1 MFRLQPPLAWRF
13 PGVLSACLLS
23 ACISQP
29 QPVVRPIVTDVP
41 AVAESPASPAH
52 LPDPVL
58 EIDPGLSAV
67 PVRQPRTATQPAAT
81 VAPLSVPAAVSAAPV
96 AVPAVTSP
104 PAGSPAPAAP
114 AKPRI
119 STGSHEVPRIDCR
132 TQLSKEDDLVRGAIE
147 QRVQEGSYH
156 AALAQIQSL
165 PARVA
170 SVAILRAD
178 ILRRLGAEE
187 AEDWYK
193 ALQNTC
199 VGAQAEHGLG
209 LLAAERQDYTAAR
222 RYLMRAVEQQPAL
235 AGVRNDLGFVY
246 LFLGQDRQA
255 EFELRTAYELSPGDR
270 QPALNLALLS
280 LLRGNV
286 PVWWQWRERL
296 APTQTER
303 NALARSC
310 QVLSQRWADMRA
322 RAAGSTS
329 VATAC
334 PINPAL

>member
-1 MFRLQPPLAWRF
+1 MRPL
-13 PGVLSACLLS
+13 LACGLIGLLS
-23 ACISQP
+23 ACVAQP
-29 QPVVRPIVTDVP
+29 HPVVRPIVTDAPSITEVP
-41 AVAESPASPAH
+41 AAGHV
-52 LPDPVL
+52 PDPVL
-58 EIDPGLSAV
+58 EIDPALTSV
-67 PVRQPRTATQPAAT
+67 PVRQPGGAAQPEPAQPA
-81 VAPLSVPAAVSAAPV
+81 VPAAAAVPAPVQAAPV
-96 AVPAVTSP
+96 RS
-104 PAGSPAPAAP
+104 
-114 AKPRI
+114 RI
-119 STGSHEVPRIDCR
+119 STGSHDVPRIDCR

-156 AALAQIQSL
+156 AALAQIQAL

-170 SVAILRAD
+170 AVAVLRAD

-209 LLAAERQDYTAAR
+209 LISAERQDYMGAR
-222 RYLMRAVEQQPAL
+222 RHLMRAVEQQPAL

-280 LLRGNV
+280 LLRGDV
-286 PVWWQWRERL
+286 PTWWQWRERL
-296 APTQTER
+296 APTQAER
-303 NALARSC
+303 SALARSC
-310 QVLSQRWADMRA
+310 RLLSQRWADMRA
-322 RAAGSTS
+322 RAAGT
-329 VATAC
+329 AAATTAC